1 MSQES
6 GRITLYS
13 RDGTNLIERFPL
25 IVEALTNLRLRSC
38 IMDGEAVACGRQ
50 QESHLFAGLALSFC
64 KSQIFINTFIGML
77 RREFGGLG

>member
-64 KSQIFINTFIGML
+64 KVARFH
-77 RREFGGLG
+77 